1 MFFHD
6 RTGLRPHWRKGDLLM
21 NSSVSLTE
29 LCIHQVCIWKQSS
42 FAESLDCFARN
53 GVTNTALWKPL
64 VDDVGVK
71 HAKKYLRDSGVS
83 AISMCPLVLLEP
95 QNEHDSVLRAKQHLQ
110 FLEEAAELEVKSV
123 VVITGGLSP
132 ESRDLNGQRQKV
144 LEELEQL
151 IGQAE
156 GTGLKL
162 AIEPLH
168 PMVCGSRSVISSLS
182 EANHILDKLKRDDVL
197 GIAVD
202 TYALWW
208 DASLKEE
215 IQRAGSR
222 LLNFHV
228 SDWLHE
234 TRDVRLDRG
243 MPGDGQIDNA
253 LIRSWMMEAGYKG
266 AVEVEILSALDW
278 WQKPADTVVRK
289 ICERISFL

>member
-1 MFFHD
+1 
-6 RTGLRPHWRKGDLLM
+6 M
-21 NSSVSLTE
+21 NSSISLSE

-42 FAESLDCFARN
+42 FEESIDCFARN
-53 GVTNTALWKPL
+53 GVNSTALWKPL
-64 VDDVGVK
+64 VDEVGVK
-71 HAKKYLRDSGVS
+71 NAKKYLRDSGVS

-95 QNEHDSVLRAKQHLQ
+95 QNENDSFLRAKQHLQ

-123 VVITGGLSP
+123 IVITGGLSP
-132 ESRDLNGQRQKV
+132 GNRDLKGQRQKV
-144 LEELEQL
+144 VEELELL

-156 GTGLKL
+156 SRGLKL
-162 AIEPLH
+162 SLEPLH
-168 PMVCGSRSVISSLS
+168 PMVCGTRSVISSLS
-182 EANHILDKLKRDDVL
+182 EANDILDKLKRDDVM

-208 DASLKEE
+208 DARLKEE

-253 LIRSWMMEAGYKG
+253 LIRSWMSEAGYKG
-266 AVEVEILSALDW
+266 AVEVEILSELDW

>member
-1 MFFHD
+1 
-6 RTGLRPHWRKGDLLM
+6 M
-21 NSSVSLTE
+21 NSSISLSE
-29 LCIHQVCIWKQSS
+29 LCIHQVCIWQQSS
-42 FAESLDCFARN
+42 FAESIDCFARN
-53 GVTNTALWKPL
+53 GVNSTALWKPL
-64 VDDVGVK
+64 VDEVGVK
-71 HAKKYLRDSGVS
+71 NAKKYLRDSGVS

-95 QNEHDSVLRAKQHLQ
+95 QNENDSFLRAKQHLQ
-110 FLEEAAELEVKSV
+110 FLEEAAELEVNSV
-123 VVITGGLSP
+123 IVITGGLSP
-132 ESRDLNGQRQKV
+132 GNRDLKGQRQKV
-144 LEELEQL
+144 VEELEQL

-156 GTGLKL
+156 STGLKL
-162 AIEPLH
+162 SLEPLH
-168 PMVCGSRSVISSLS
+168 PMVCGTRSVISSLS
-182 EANHILDKLKRDDVL
+182 EANDILDKLKRDDIM

-208 DASLKEE
+208 DARLKEE

-253 LIRSWMMEAGYKG
+253 LIRSWMIEAGYNG
-266 AVEVEILSALDW
+266 AVEVEILSELDW

>member
-1 MFFHD
+1 M
-6 RTGLRPHWRKGDLLM
+6 
-21 NSSVSLTE
+21 
-29 LCIHQVCIWKQSS
+29 
-42 FAESLDCFARN
+42 
-53 GVTNTALWKPL
+53 TNTALWKPL

-83 AISMCPLVLLEP
+83 AISMCPLVLLEQ
-95 QNEHDSVLRAKQHLQ
+95 QNEHDSVLRTKQHLQ
-110 FLEEAAELEVKSV
+110 YLEEAAELEVKSV
-123 VVITGGLSP
+123 VVITGGLP
-132 ESRDLNGQRQKV
+132 PGSRDLNGQRQKV
-144 LEELEQL
+144 LEELEHL
-151 IGQAE
+151 IGQVE

-182 EANHILDKLKRDDVL
+182 EANDILDKLNRDDVL

-208 DASLKEE
+208 DPGLKQE

-222 LLNFHV
+222 LTNFHV

-253 LIRSWMMEAGYKG
+253 LIRSWMREAGYKG

-278 WQKPADTVVRK
+278 WQKPADTVVRQ